1 MRLLAERLLE
11 DVAGCTYVD
20 GELISHKLK
29 ALLPPKDKHKY
40 HICCSE
46 HNPGALALMQELS
59 EKRGFTLQQLSQA
72 LPESASS
79 APHQHGVGMGG
90 FLRAK
95 RTESKGYMENTL
107 LVTTNAHRVAD
118 CDHMLLYLTSLTWTR
133 GDMSKALAV
142 EVGHAM
148 DLGVHVMLAHESE
161 RSPRSQCPCRQHL
174 SYAPRSSSACV
185 FGCLMRTVPGAGE
198 QEARLGCEFGS
209 FFSCAD
215 GATPAELLK
224 RGIYSEIAIALK
236 GGPWREASMAML
248 GMAFGLSK
256 EEAEAQS
263 AGQDVL
269 GKGLSLVEGSISS
282 SVLKIRGDLGGPDK
296 IGRLSKCLDA
306 IRERLMKANSKRPQA
321 SVNTVSVTADTYTC
335 EVEADEAG
343 LGAGRI
349 E

>member
-1 MRLLAERLLE
+1 VEWNRIGTFQDVTMRLLAERLLE

-29 ALLPPKDKHKY
+29 ALLPHKY

-95 RTESKGYMENTL
+95 RTESKEYMENTL

-142 EVGHAM
+142 EVGQAM
-148 DLGVHVMLAHESE
+148 DLGVHVMLAHE
-161 RSPRSQCPCRQHL
+161 
-174 SYAPRSSSACV
+174 
-185 FGCLMRTVPGAGE
+185 MPGAGE

-256 EEAEAQS
+256 EEVEAQS

-282 SVLKIRGDLGGPDK
+282 SVLKIRGGLGGPDK
-296 IGRLSKCLDA
+296 IGRLSKSLDA
-306 IRERLMKANSKRPQA
+306 IRGRLMKANSKRPQA
-321 SVNTVSVTADTYTC
+321 SVNTVSVTADTCTC
-335 EVEADEAG
+335 EVEADEVG